1 MSVITEFIKDK
12 VQSSIDDPG
21 VNVDDNDHDDD
32 ADDDEQDKIIGC
44 R

>member
-1 MSVITEFIKDK
+1 MSVITEFIRDK
-12 VQSSIDDPG
+12 VQSSIDDPS

-32 ADDDEQDKIIGC
+32 ADDEQDKIIGC

>member
-12 VQSSIDDPG
+12 VQNSIDDPS

-32 ADDDEQDKIIGC
+32 ADDDEQNKIIGC